1 MGELTEQ
8 AAQRIIVA
16 YGEAFLRYVF
26 ALPEDKPIIEALQA
40 TSVEVVAILQSA
52 MDQAPGSGSGDVD
65 ITMMA
70 SGNFGHFREQL
81 GGSLANYLHQISGG
95 NVEKVPS
102 TKDPVVQAVRDIAH
116 DVWPTLLLT
125 PPSRGPR
132 TFWMSSMSGVYSH
145 PRTIDAC
152 KAFMADP
159 KLAPLFP
166 EAPSIDDASTLGDV
180 IGVQANWMMSS
191 GQGGSRQLISVIDAI
206 IFNAAVLA
214 QLDVSPLNHASL
226 MSAIP
231 KSIEVFR
238 ALASMKPVEVPAVI
252 GIAGVRIDDSTTLK
266 FGEDV
271 LRAAQPVERNLLLSE
286 ADRVTSVFATKF
298 AIQLLKVEA
307 FKPSEPSDEFFK
319 SWQKFAPRI
328 QESHRTLQRRVDRV
342 RLSLLLASEGAEL
355 LGTTEVS
362 RFIADPTQ
370 PGGIV
375 NWQMDPRVPAS
386 YELKEGQGAEVVRFH
401 GLIQEKHPD
410 SLDIAMKRILGAV
423 SQRWD
428 ATDAFID
435 AVVVWE
441 NAFGTSTETTFRVTG
456 AIAKL
461 LEPGSADDRA
471 KLQKELKGLYE
482 TRSRLVHGAKE
493 PKPEEAW
500 AQRERTI
507 AIALD
512 VLRKLYTERPDLLEL
527 SSDLRSA
534 QLLLEG

>member
-1 MGELTEQ
+1 
-8 AAQRIIVA
+8 
-16 YGEAFLRYVF
+16 
-26 ALPEDKPIIEALQA
+26 
-40 TSVEVVAILQSA
+40 
-52 MDQAPGSGSGDVD
+52 
-65 ITMMA
+65 
-70 SGNFGHFREQL
+70 
-81 GGSLANYLHQISGG
+81 
-95 NVEKVPS
+95 
-102 TKDPVVQAVRDIAH
+102 
-116 DVWPTLLLT
+116 
-125 PPSRGPR
+125 
-132 TFWMSSMSGVYSH
+132 
-145 PRTIDAC
+145 
-152 KAFMADP
+152 
-159 KLAPLFP
+159 
-166 EAPSIDDASTLGDV
+166 
-180 IGVQANWMMSS
+180 
-191 GQGGSRQLISVIDAI
+191 
-206 IFNAAVLA
+206 
-214 QLDVSPLNHASL
+214 
-226 MSAIP
+226 
-231 KSIEVFR
+231 
-238 ALASMKPVEVPAVI
+238 
-252 GIAGVRIDDSTTLK
+252 
-266 FGEDV
+266 
-271 LRAAQPVERNLLLSE
+271 
-286 ADRVTSVFATKF
+286 
-298 AIQLLKVEA
+298 
-307 FKPSEPSDEFFK
+307 
-319 SWQKFAPRI
+319 
-328 QESHRTLQRRVDRV
+328 
-342 RLSLLLASEGAEL
+342 
-355 LGTTEVS
+355 
-362 RFIADPTQ
+362 
-370 PGGIV
+370 V
-375 NWQMDPRVPAS
+375 NWQTDPRVPAS